1 MYMQDFEL
9 SAGMP
14 SDDMTASYL
23 PALFDDF
30 LVLARL
36 RHRRPRT
43 KTTCKIHSP
52 IILRANTDMPARTRL
67 IVKCLSM
74 PNMTTS
80 LSNTTTECYNDR
92 RPTLFIFCAT
102 YI

>member
-1 MYMQDFEL
+1 MLYNTAGGTDMDMQQDFDL
-9 SAGMP
+9 DTTVS

-23 PALFDDF
+23 PAFFDDF

-43 KTTCKIHSP
+43 KTKCKIHSP
-52 IILRANTDMPARTRL
+52 IILRANTDMPVRTRL
-67 IVKCLSM
+67 TVKCLSL

-80 LSNTTTECYNDR
+80 LSNMTTER
-92 RPTLFIFCAT
+92 LQ
-102 YI
+102 